1 MADED
6 TTSVERLHAK
16 PYRES
21 QSKVGTF
28 TNCRLSVFGGMA
40 ISYQGGE
47 RHHRVEKRSSKN
59 CTRNIY

>member
-40 ISYQGGE
+40 ISYRGGETPQGGE
-47 RHHRVEKRSSKN
+47 RSSKN
-59 CTRNIY
+59 YTRNIY